1 MQFVSR
7 KELRVHAKSHS
18 SYDCRLCNKTLKTRR
33 NWKRHMDTHRH
44 SGTTKNFKCFTCGKT
59 FMEKAYLE
67 VHEKLHEK
75 REKIF
80 TCARCDKL
88 YYTKANLK
96 RHILTHE
103 KPQFHCDI
111 CQKSFTLNCELQRHN
126 YRIHQEKTESFTCTK
141 CTKTFSDRMYLNRH
155 MERTHP
161 DPAQRVK
168 CNICRVP
175 FSHKYKL
182 QCHMKTHQ
190 EGKFLCMECNR
201 KFYRSD
207 HLKKHVCKQYKCP
220 TCDQRFALKKTLKR
234 HLKKHMKSERR
245 GTQLKCPTCN
255 KTFDAQQKLNQHIKK
270 HRREMSSN
278 TRGKQSKYPK
288 KKHWKQGRR
297 NPGRACRRNVDKDAG
312 QGFHEKEHSDTEQR
326 DRKQY
331 RELGAVEGVHADTEQ
346 EHHEQVLIVSDSEQ
360 ESVEQVH
367 TKQADLERDTDTDQK
382 SQEQE
387 TDLQAVEEVHID
399 KEQECQDEVFIV
411 SDTEPQ
417 SPEQETETGGT
428 DTENVEQSYTDLRQV
443 HHEKV
448 HIISS
453 SEQGSLEHLK
463 PNTEPAGLGHVHSDM
478 ELGAIEQVHTISD
491 TEQKG
496 FEHEYADAQ
505 QGSSEQDEDERGWKQ
520 DTEQGNQ
527 DEVLIVSDMGAQ
539 EQEWLDLECQE
550 NMLTDSDMEQ
560 EGSQQDT
567 EQCQTGTEQGGSD
580 QDVEE
585 GSPAQDMAQGDE
597 EHVHIDTLL
606 GAIEQV
612 LDSGK
617 GDPEQIY
624 TDIDIQLGA
633 IEQLNAASDTEQG
646 SSEHVYTDMDLQCQE
661 EMPIESDM
669 EQIGPEP
676 ETEHV
681 WTATEQDLEQEAQDM
696 AQGGLSLVQTDIE
709 MGALEHEYRDAEQEK
724 IYTDTNLG
732 CQEEIVV
739 SDTEQGDQERVH
751 LTDTKQGTGTE
762 IEGRKEV
769 QEDTGQRHQEEVHIV
784 SDKERDGSEQG
795 TETRGL
801 EQLCTDMKMGA
812 IDESDTEI
820 EQGGW
825 EQDTEDGGQES
836 DFENGGLEQDIVS
849 DTDPES
855 LEEIYT
861 DTQLGTVER
870 GDMDIKQD
878 ANQGSQEHEQTD
890 TEQQL
895 YERIHKDIDNLKKRL
910 RPRKSENNNNLK
922 TPVKVQ
928 ALKKIVQR
936 DFKGRSKKVF
946 TAKSNIVLRQG
957 IHKNRK
963 RVKKHCQSQKS
974 KLNSHLNSDGKV
986 HSVKKDL
993 KRGPRCHSEKSFSNK
1008 SNVVLIEGIN
1018 KERQKVK
1025 TPCQSKKTKQKSNSK
1040 SHEKVHAEKKDLKKD
1055 SEKDLK
1061 IDLANDFKCGTCDKT
1076 FAKKYSLQIHKK
1088 IHKKRKN
1095 KFSCIIC
1102 KKMYYTRENL
1112 KRHALT
1118 HESPKFKC
1126 DICFK
1131 KFTLNCELKRHSVIH
1146 QEKIIFYHCPTC
1158 SKAFSQPNYLKR
1170 HIERTHPDPTQA
1182 VKCTICDMLFSHKY
1196 KLQCHM
1202 KTHQEGKFRCANCE
1216 RKFYRSDHLKKHV
1229 CKTLKCPK
1237 CSQNF
1242 AKLNTLT
1249 QHMAKHGEKDES
1261 KNMKSSKSFPS
1272 KAGQK
1277 SHLST
1282 KYENDSD
1289 NLDGGE
1295 KANHIKDK
1303 KVPCTDEELREEV
1316 RKKAIAYLKELE
1328 SLDQKIYTSSVR
1340 ITCKQCLR
1348 VFFSKSA
1355 HKNHKLECH

>member
-1 MQFVSR
+1 
-7 KELRVHAKSHS
+7 
-18 SYDCRLCNKTLKTRR
+18 
-33 NWKRHMDTHRH
+33 
-44 SGTTKNFKCFTCGKT
+44 
-59 FMEKAYLE
+59 MEKAYLE

-80 TCARCDKL
+80 TCARCDKV

-448 HIISS
+448 HIMSI

-463 PNTEPAGLGHVHSDM
+463 QNTEVAGLDHVHTDI
-478 ELGAIEQVHTISD
+478 ELGAIEQVHTVSD
-491 TEQKG
+491 TEQNG
-496 FEHEYADAQ
+496 FEEEYTDTPQ
-505 QGSSEQDEDERGWKQ
+505 ESSEQGEDEGCWKQ
-520 DTEQGNQ
+520 NTEQGNQ
-527 DEVLIVSDMGAQ
+527 DNVLIVSDMGAQ
-539 EQEWLDLECQE
+539 EQGWLERTGHMDLECKEDMPREDIEQGSPVQE
-550 NMLTDSDMEQ
+550 LEQ
-560 EGSQQDT
+560 R
-567 EQCQTGTEQGGSD
+567 EQRQTGTEKGGSH
-580 QDVEE
+580 QEQ
-585 GSPAQDMAQGDE
+585 GSPEEVMTKGDE
-597 EHVHIDTLL
+597 ERVHIDMLL

-612 LDSGK
+612 LDTGK
-617 GDPEQIY
+617 GDPQQIY
-624 TDIDIQLGA
+624 TDIDTQLGA
-633 IEQLNAASDTEQG
+633 IELAQAVSDTEQAG
-646 SSEHVYTDMDLQCQE
+646 SEQVYTDMDLQCQE
-661 EMPIESDM
+661 EMLRDSDTEEASVEQEKEPEDPEQAM
-669 EQIGPEP
+669 EQVHT
-676 ETEHV
+676 ET
-681 WTATEQDLEQEAQDM
+681 
-696 AQGGLSLVQTDIE
+696 
-709 MGALEHEYRDAEQEK
+709 EHEYRDAGQGLQQ
-724 IYTDTNLG
+724 IYTDTTLG

-739 SDTEQGDQERVH
+739 SDTDQGDREQVL
-751 LTDTKQGTGTE
+751 LTDTEQGTGTE

-769 QEDTGQRHQEEVHIV
+769 QADTGHRHQEKVHIV
-784 SDKERDGSEQG
+784 SNTKQGSAEQVREAGGPEQIG
-795 TETRGL
+795 T
-801 EQLCTDMKMGA
+801 
-812 IDESDTEI
+812 DTEMEAVDEADVEI
-820 EQGGW
+820 QQGGW
-825 EQDTEDGGQES
+825 EQDTEDGGTVK
-836 DFENGGLEQDIVS
+836 DFAKGGLEQDIIS

-861 DTQLGTVER
+861 DTVSKTV
-870 GDMDIKQD
+870 KQG
-878 ANQGSQEHEQTD
+878 ANQGGEEHEQTD

-895 YERIHKDIDNLKKRL
+895 YEQIHKDIDNLKKRL
-910 RPRKSENNNNLK
+910 CPWKFKHNSNLK
-922 TPVKVQ
+922 SGVKVQSQ
-928 ALKKIVQR
+928 ALKKNLKK
-936 DFKGRSKKVF
+936 DSKGINEKVF
-946 TAKSNIVLRQG
+946 STKCNVVL
-957 IHKNRK
+957 HKDIPRNRN
-963 RVKKHCQSQKS
+963 RVKTHCQSQKS
-974 KLNSHLNSDGKV
+974 KQNSNLKSDGKV
-986 HSVKKDL
+986 HAVKKKL

-1076 FAKKYSLQIHKK
+1076 FAKKYSLQTHQK
-1088 IHKKRKN
+1088 IHKKRK
-1095 KFSCIIC
+1095 KTFSCTTC
-1102 KKMYYTRENL
+1102 KKRYYTRENL

-1118 HESPKFKC
+1118 HESPKFEC

-1131 KFTLNCELKRHSVIH
+1131 RFTLNSELKRHSVIH